1 MSFFTFKDFQFSHS
15 LNLLL
20 VRYEFQIIQ
29 DIVEEASRKLSH
41 TILHIAEYPVGI
53 ETRISEVMPL
63 LQIEPGEDIRV
74 IGIYGLGG
82 IGKTTIARALYNM
95 IAGQFEATSF
105 LSDIRESSN
114 QRQGLVQLQES
125 LLFDTVG
132 DKNIKLGSIY
142 KGIPIIKKRL
152 CCKKVLL
159 IIDDVDRLEQLQ
171 ALAGG
176 RDWFGFG
183 SVIIIT
189 TRDKHLLSAHQV
201 DKTYEVKKLN
211 YGEAFELFTWSAF
224 KRKAPDAG
232 YLEVSN
238 RVVLYAEGLPLA
250 LKIMGSN
257 LFGKTVEEWKSAL
270 GKYEKIPNKEV
281 QNVLRVTYDNLEENE
296 KEIFLD
302 VACFFKGET
311 VEYVENTLQGCGFY
325 PTIGISVLIDRSLVS
340 IDEYNRLRMHDL
352 IQDMGR
358 EIVREVSPLEPGK
371 RSRLWY
377 HEDVFEVLTENKV
390 KLYILICLFD
400 KVIG

>member
-1 MSFFTFKDFQFSHS
+1 M
-15 LNLLL
+15 
-20 VRYEFQIIQ
+20 
-29 DIVEEASRKLSH
+29 SH